1 MSVTTMMLVRVLS
14 ISVTNI
20 TMSPSPPFFASVTI
34 FKMSSFSSP
43 LFRLESF
50 STLNIQERE
59 TLANNQEDM
68 KYMLDEEKK
77 RLKEQLDELRFDI
90 DAKQYEIEQLTEEMN
105 K

>member
-1 MSVTTMMLVRVLS
+1 MVD
-14 ISVTNI
+14 
-20 TMSPSPPFFASVTI
+20 SPSPPFFASVTI

-50 STLNIQERE
+50 STLYIQERE

>member
-1 MSVTTMMLVRVLS
+1 MLIFSITVRR
-14 ISVTNI
+14 
-20 TMSPSPPFFASVTI
+20 F
-34 FKMSSFSSP
+34 
-43 LFRLESF
+43 F
-50 STLNIQERE
+50 STSTIQERE

-90 DAKQYEIEQLTEEMN
+90 DAKQYEIEQLNEEMN

>member
-1 MSVTTMMLVRVLS
+1 M
-14 ISVTNI
+14 
-20 TMSPSPPFFASVTI
+20 
-34 FKMSSFSSP
+34 K
-43 LFRLESF
+43 
-50 STLNIQERE
+50 IQERE

-90 DAKQYEIEQLTEEMN
+90 DAKQYEIEQLTEDMN